1 MCRIIIGL
9 QGYGSVLPVFA
20 GVPRFEQDFRQNM
33 REERG
38 TINGDVVVYEDF
50 TLWGT
55 IIGSVKVIDGGK
67 FYVRGSIHG
76 DMEVEPGGRVHIFG
90 RVSGKVKLGRGTK
103 VIHSGMIMGD
113 VINDGGRFFADPGAM
128 IGGRVRTHAGETRVP

>member
-1 MCRIIIGL
+1 
-9 QGYGSVLPVFA
+9 
-20 GVPRFEQDFRQNM
+20 M

-38 TINGDVVVYEDF
+38 TINGDVIVYEEF

-55 IIGSVKVIDGGK
+55 IIGSVKVVDGGK
-67 FYVRGSIHG
+67 FYVRGNIHG

-103 VIHSGMIMGD
+103 VIHSGMITGE

-128 IGGRVRTHAGETRVP
+128 IGGKVRTHAGETRLL